1 MNWREEE
8 ELRSLLIRINWFG
21 RLRLVPQSQMKRK
34 RKRQVDQVRDEECG
48 RKGRKEKLWNKS
60 FNLFFSFSL
69 SSSSSSST
77 LGRGICKTNFIDH
90 VQTLVAN
97 VHLLA
102 AGVIKPRGRILK
114 ITANKMAIKLHIIL
128 QFR

>member
-1 MNWREEE
+1 MNWKEEEVE
-8 ELRSLLIRINWFG
+8 ELRSMLIRINWFG

-60 FNLFFSFSL
+60 FNLFFSFFSF
-69 SSSSSSST
+69 SSSSST

-102 AGVIKPRGRILK
+102 GGW
-114 ITANKMAIKLHIIL
+114 
-128 QFR
+128 